1 MAANCTNFSIYNTSF
16 TIQPQGGDNMYENNS
31 NLLRKIVNRHY
42 QNYTIALTITV
53 GVGCFLLLLNIIIFA
68 NIYQQR
74 ENIARSKAT
83 RKKSKKS
90 NQSDF
95 MDSSTIMENPLEND
109 SFILNQYNE
118 SSPQIKSAAASVLQ
132 MRNITSTNK
141 STSTQS
147 ILSDVYDGKN
157 RTVEITLEN
166 LHSPNIP
173 EPPPP
178 PKSFPG
184 REFIT

>member
-16 TIQPQGGDNMYENNS
+16 TIQPQGDNVYENNS

-53 GVGCFLLLLNIIIFA
+53 CVGCFLLLLNIFIFA

-74 ENIARSKAT
+74 ENVARSKA
-83 RKKSKKS
+83 RKRSKKS
-90 NQSDF
+90 NQTEL
-95 MDSSTIMENPLEND
+95 MDGSTIMENPLEND
-109 SFILNQYNE
+109 SFILSQYNE
-118 SSPQIKSAAASVLQ
+118 SSPHMKSASVLQ

-147 ILSDVYDGKN
+147 MLSDIYDGKS

-166 LHSPNIP
+166 LSSPTIP

-178 PKSFPG
+178 PKCFPG
-184 REFIT
+184 REFIS